1 VNAAETSP
9 SSLGPDPTRLTL
21 GHFLSDVAGAYG
33 PREAIVFEDQRLS
46 YEALRAE
53 SLALARGLVGAG
65 VVKGARVALLMPNR
79 PEWITAAFAVGML
92 GGVVVPLS
100 TFATPPER
108 DHVLRH
114 SDASLLL
121 VQPRLLSRDHLGE
134 LVSAHPELAAAPP
147 GRIRCPTLPQLRSV
161 FALEAREGIPDL
173 DALRARGADVEP
185 ALVGALCDEVDPA
198 DDAFLIYTSGSTGH
212 PKGVIHR
219 HRAAVTQFWRFAE
232 LFRLERDER
241 VFSAQP
247 FFWTAG
253 IAMTLGCTLASGGTL
268 LLQQVFE
275 PGGALDL
282 IESERATVA
291 FAWAH
296 QSHAIAEHPTAK
308 HRDLRS
314 LRKASANTPLGKLAG
329 VDGDAWGP
337 GASFG
342 LTETFTLSTSLP
354 ADADA
359 ELRRSTHGPPL
370 PGMQIRIVDPN
381 TGAVQPVGTPG
392 EIEVRGITLM
402 RGYNK
407 VDPDVL
413 FGADGFFATND
424 GGWLDEEGHL
434 HWTGRL
440 GDLIKTGGANVSPQE
455 IERVLDR
462 WPALHTARAVGV
474 PHPTLGEIVVVC
486 AVRAPGATPDEGEVR
501 AFMKQHLSAYKL
513 PKRTFFFEE
522 GELELT
528 ANEKIRLEPLRQ
540 AALARLAAEGVEI
553 DGHRYE
559 AVPPTAPGT

>member
-1 VNAAETSP
+1 MSTPDTVTSP
-9 SSLGPDPTRLTL
+9 PGPDPKRLTL
-21 GHFLSDVAGAYG
+21 GHFLSDVTAAYG
-33 PREAIVFEDQRLS
+33 PREAVFFEGRRIS
-46 YEALRAE
+46 YAALRAE
-53 SLALARGLVGAG
+53 SLELARGLVGAG

-92 GGVVVPLS
+92 GGVVIPLS
-100 TFATPPER
+100 TFATPSER

-114 SDASLLL
+114 SDASMLLA
-121 VQPRLLSRDHLGE
+121 QPSLLSRDHLGE
-134 LVSAHPELAAAPP
+134 LVGAHPELARASP
-147 GRIRCPTLPQLRSV
+147 GRIRCSALPQLRSV
-161 FALEAREGIPDL
+161 FALEGRAGIPGL
-173 DALRARGADVEP
+173 GALRALGADVDP
-185 ALVGALCDEVDPA
+185 SLVEALCDEVDPA

-212 PKGVIHR
+212 PKGVLHR
-219 HRAAVTQFWRFAE
+219 HRAAVTQFWRYAE
-232 LFRLERDER
+232 LFRLAPHER

-253 IAMTLGCTLASGGTL
+253 ISMTLGCTLASGGTL

-275 PGGALDL
+275 PGAALDL

-308 HRDLRS
+308 ERDLRS
-314 LRKASANTPLGKLAG
+314 LRKASAETPLGKLAG

-342 LTETFTLSTSLP
+342 LTETFTLTTSLP

-359 ELRRSTHGPPL
+359 RLRRSTHGPPL
-370 PGMQIRIVDPN
+370 PGMEIRIVDPH
-381 TGAVQPVGTPG
+381 TGRVQPVGTPG

-407 VDPDVL
+407 VDPDSL

-424 GGWLDEEGHL
+424 GGWIDTDGHL

-474 PHPTLGEIVVVC
+474 PHPTLGEIVIVC
-486 AVRAPGATPDEGEVR
+486 AVRAPGATPDEADVR
-501 AFMKQHLSAYKL
+501 AFMKEHLSAYKL
-513 PKRTFFFEE
+513 PRRTLFFEE

-540 AALARLAAEGVEI
+540 AALDRLAAEGAEI
-553 DGHRYE
+553 AGHHY
-559 AVPPTAPGT
+559 AAASPAAQSA